1 LKPLRGVALLLAAY
15 ACFTL
20 AVAGVRNLHANAWVP
35 SLVALL
41 VAGLT
46 FAFGRGGGAHDQ
58 RLRAAPSNLP
68 SRAIWWALLP
78 LVFVP
83 VLYAQVGSLV
93 HGVPVH
99 DASILA
105 IEHRWFGE
113 PARTWSRQFPSP
125 LLSLPL
131 HIGYLSYYLII
142 YLPPLR
148 LALRRDERALT
159 ETVLALLLAFI
170 ASFVCFVVW
179 PVEGP
184 RYRWPPVADVTAD
197 PVRSLTTA
205 ILERFSSRGAAFP
218 SSHVSVS
225 VVQTLMAWRWQ
236 RRLVWLLTPL
246 TLALALGA
254 VYGGFHY
261 LTDVVAGASLGV
273 IIVAIVLQRDWL
285 RRALQSRRVGTSI
298 ALALASVFLNGC
310 ATAPG
315 GQRRF
320 YASRDYGSER
330 QFNPVSQIV
339 NEGFDLLRGDEADRR
354 LFELPYGVTA
364 RNVRS
369 SVLNFGQ
376 SINRYGWSRFI
387 RNEILPL
394 STKTGGGGQWV
405 PNYQFHLLGSG
416 MVSARMTEWFEQHD
430 IAHPVL
436 WSAVTMTASHVLNE
450 MTERP
455 GPMSV
460 DAATDLLLFDTGGL
474 LLFRSDR
481 VQRAFSGR
489 VQLTNWALQ
498 PSYTL
503 PGETL
508 ENMGQQFVLR
518 FKVPR
523 ATEWRG
529 LYMFG
534 VSTLFGVSRNL
545 GRGRAFSVAFGADA
559 VETAVVDEA
568 TDTRTVILKPNAGV
582 FLDRDGSLL
591 ASLVV
596 RNGYESV
603 ATLNVYPGAIS
614 SRRFPLG
621 LWLSTL
627 RGGGVRV
634 GVASPWGIGV
644 ARGSVRTP

>member
-1 LKPLRGVALLLAAY
+1 MKPLRWVALLLGAY

-20 AVAGVRNLHANAWVP
+20 VVAGLRSLHANAWVP
-35 SLVALL
+35 SIAALL

-46 FAFGRGGGAHDQ
+46 FAFGRDSDTNEA
-58 RLRAAPSNLP
+58 RLPAPS
-68 SRAIWWALLP
+68 SMSSSARWWALLP
-78 LVFVP
+78 LIFVP

-93 HGVPVH
+93 NGVPVH
-99 DASILA
+99 DASVLA

-113 PARTWSRQFPSP
+113 PARTWSRLYPSP
-125 LLSLPL
+125 LLSIPL

-148 LALRRDERALT
+148 LVLRRDQRALN
-159 ETVLALLLAFI
+159 ETILALLLAFI
-170 ASFVCFVVW
+170 ASFVWFVLW

-197 PVRSLTTA
+197 PVRLLTTT

-218 SSHVSVS
+218 SSHVSVA

-236 RRLVWLLTPL
+236 RRLVWLLAPL
-246 TLALALGA
+246 TLALAFGA

-261 LTDVVAGASLGV
+261 LTDVVAGASLGAV
-273 IIVAIVLQRDWL
+273 VGAIVLQRDRL
-285 RRALQSRRVGTSI
+285 RRTLQSRHVGTSI
-298 ALALASVFLNGC
+298 ALAWASVSLTGC
-310 ATAPG
+310 ATASG

-320 YASRDYGSER
+320 YESRDYGTER

-339 NEGFDLLRGDEADRR
+339 NEGFDLLRGDDADRR

-376 SINRYGWSRFI
+376 SINRYGWSRFM

-416 MVSARMTEWFEQHD
+416 MVSARMTEWFEQHG
-430 IAHPVL
+430 ISHPVA
-436 WSAVTMTASHVLNE
+436 WSAVTMTASHLLNE

-455 GPMSV
+455 GPRSV
-460 DAATDLLLFDTGGL
+460 DAATDLLLFDTAGF

-481 VQRAFSGR
+481 VQRLFSGPL
-489 VQLTNWALQ
+489 QLTNWPLQ
-498 PSYTL
+498 PSWTL
-503 PGETL
+503 PGRTI
-508 ENMGQQFVLR
+508 ENVGQQFVLR
-518 FKVPR
+518 VPIP
-523 ATEWRG
+523 ATRRWRG

-534 VSTLFGVSRNL
+534 VSTLVGVSRDIGD
-545 GRGRAFSVAFGADA
+545 GRSISLALGADA
-559 VETAVVDEA
+559 VSTTVVDTS
-568 TDTRTVILKPNAGV
+568 TDTRSVILKPNAGV
-582 FLDRDGSLL
+582 FLDRHGSLL
-591 ASLVV
+591 VSLVA
-596 RNGYESV
+596 RNGYEAI
-603 ATLNVYPGAIS
+603 ATLNVYPGALMGS
-614 SRRFPLG
+614 RFPLG
-621 LWLSTL
+621 IWGATL
-627 RGGGVRV
+627 RGGGFRA
-634 GVASPWGIGV
+634 GIAAPWGLGV
-644 ARGSVRTP
+644 ARGPVRSR